1 MALLRVLRRRNY
13 MGNLPISAPYQ
24 RPWLPSHTHPFSAR
38 LPFSTT
44 SSPSAAHAHLK
55 NSPFTPTPAPDPPL
69 SSPSQPVSLNKSYVP
84 HQCIMYSRSAFSV
97 FINYIYTEFKE
108 PLRATRIITKK
119 KTNLCLLGPTPCPL
133 IPAPQGQQ
141 LFLLI
146 IKATVLTQKKN
157 LHLYYKVLLF
167 LCY

>member
-24 RPWLPSHTHPFSAR
+24 RPWLPSRTHPFSAR

-69 SSPSQPVSLNKSYVP
+69 SSPSQPVSLNKSNVP

-119 KTNLCLLGPTPCPL
+119 KQTSVSWAPP
-133 IPAPQGQQ
+133 PAPWS
-141 LFLLI
+141 LLP
-146 IKATVLTQKKN
+146 
-157 LHLYYKVLLF
+157 KVSSCFFWLLRPQF
-167 LCY
+167 